1 MDDDISRAIDET
13 ARAQHGLLRRD
24 QAMALLGPHRTR
36 RWTEDGRLVRAQ
48 PRVLRLA
55 GAPVTPQQQMLAA
68 SFACDGP
75 VSHRSAAWL
84 WNLLDASEVVDVS
97 VIHPRRACLWAPAV
111 VHRIRDLSDCH
122 VVEREGM
129 LVTTPVRTILDLG
142 LVVPWWAVDRAL
154 GRGIARRLFPLS
166 DVRSLRED
174 LARRGRNGT
183 GVTQQVLDERLLR
196 GGDEDSVLEARFL
209 GVLRR
214 FGLPAPVLQH
224 EVWDGGR
231 FVARVDAAYPDRR
244 IAIEIDGYEFHSSPD
259 AFQRDRARQ
268 NDLVRLGWRV
278 LRFTAPDILRNPQIV
293 PATLKPV
300 L

>member
-1 MDDDISRAIDET
+1 MDDHISRLIDQT
-13 ARAQHGLLRRD
+13 ARSQHGLLHRD
-24 QAMALLGPHRTR
+24 QALALLGPHRAR

-68 SFACDGP
+68 SLACRGP
-75 VSHRSAAWL
+75 VSHRSAAWV
-84 WNLLDASEVVDVS
+84 WNLLDAQAVVDVS
-97 VIHPRRACLWAPAV
+97 VRHPRRACLWDPAV
-111 VHRIRDLSDCH
+111 VHRIRDLTDRH
-122 VVEREGM
+122 VVERDGM
-129 LVTTPVRTILDLG
+129 SVTSPARTILDLG
-142 LVVPWWAVDRAL
+142 LVVPWWVVDRAL
-154 GRGIARRLFPLS
+154 GRALARRLLPLS
-166 DVRSLRED
+166 EVRTLRED

-183 GVTQQVLDERLLR
+183 GVTQQVLDERVLR
-196 GGDEDSVLEARFL
+196 GGGGDSALEARFL
-209 GVLRR
+209 GLLRR

-231 FVARVDAAYPDRR
+231 FVARVDAAYPERR

-278 LRFTAPDILRNPQIV
+278 LRFTAADVLRNPQIV
-293 PATLKPV
+293 PATLHPV